1 MNSIVETIYRHNLET
16 PDKTAVIAE
25 DMTVNYAQL
34 WNYIKSVSALIK
46 NEISRGDRVLV
57 ESNHTVEF
65 LACCYGVHLAGGV
78 HVPFEARTPDKRI
91 QEIADELSA
100 ALIIKGEHPLAYF
113 DTDMASLKP
122 VDDSEVVFPE
132 REMLA
137 EILFTTGTT
146 GKSKGVMVTHNG
158 QMNMAETCNAV
169 LNYSKDNLWLI
180 PTPMNHAAGLRKT
193 HMSLVHGSS
202 VLLLK
207 GFTNVKRF
215 FECIR
220 DYHVTSIYLPP
231 SAVHYI
237 LALAPNEL
245 GKYKDQLDF
254 LYSSSA
260 AMPQV
265 DKEKLMAQL
274 PDTRMFD
281 AYGGSEVGA
290 VCYIDFNHVTDKK
303 GAVGKPNP
311 GVDIWTT
318 DENHVPIQGTKENP
332 GIIAIRSNTVMA
344 GYWGEPELTKATI
357 QDGILYMSDLGYI
370 GEDGYLYLIGR
381 AGDVINVGGYKVAPV
396 EVEDVALRF
405 ENINACAC
413 IPYQDKMMG
422 TAVKMYIETKDGN
435 PIDVKELSK
444 FIGVNLEAYKIPK
457 RFEYIDTIPM
467 TFNGKIDRKKLI
479 AYDREKK

>member
-1 MNSIVETIYRHNLET
+1 MSNSIVETIYRHSLEN

-25 DMTVNYAQL
+25 DKTVSYSEL
-34 WNYIKSVSALIK
+34 WSYIKSVSALIGEK
-46 NEISRGDRVLV
+46 IEKGDRVLV
-57 ESNHTVEF
+57 EANHTIEF

-78 HVPFEARTPDKRI
+78 HVPFESRTPDLRI
-91 QEIADELSA
+91 QEIADELGA
-100 ALIIKGEHPLAYF
+100 ALIIKGEHPLATF
-113 DTDMASLKP
+113 GKELDSLDEIADTD
-122 VDDSEVVFPE
+122 VTFPE
-132 REMLA
+132 RSMLA

-146 GKSKGVMVTHNG
+146 GKSKGVMITHDG
-158 QMNMAETCNAV
+158 QMNMAETCNQV
-169 LNYSKDNLWLI
+169 LDYSKDNLWLI

-193 HMSLVHGSS
+193 HMSFVNGSS
-202 VLLLK
+202 VLLLR

-215 FECIR
+215 FDYIR

-245 GKYKDQLDF
+245 EKYKDQIDF

-290 VCYIDFNHVTDKK
+290 ICYIDFNHVKDKK
-303 GAVGKPNP
+303 GSVGKPNP
-311 GVDIWTT
+311 GVDIFIC
-318 DENHVPIQGTKENP
+318 DEEHNPIQANKDNP
-332 GIIAIRSNTVMA
+332 GIIAIRSNTAMA
-344 GYWGEPELTKATI
+344 GYWGEPELTKQTI
-357 QDGILYMSDLGYI
+357 QDGVLYMSDLGYI

-381 AGDVINVGGYKVAPV
+381 AGDVINVGGYKVAPT

-405 ENINACAC
+405 PGIDACAC
-413 IPYQDKMMG
+413 IPYIDRNMG
-422 TAVKMYIETKDGN
+422 TAVKMYIQKKEGEEVNTR
-435 PIDVKELSK
+435 ELSK
-444 FIGVNLEAYKIPK
+444 FIGTLLEGYKIPK
-457 RFEYIDTIPM
+457 RFEFIDKIPM
-467 TFNGKIDRKKLI
+467 TFNGKIDRKNLI
-479 AYDREKK
+479 KFDREK